1 MAPLTEVSDT
11 TAELVESPPENPRQ
25 ARRFRKGRFSQVPH
39 ISGLILG
46 VFSVLVFLWSIS
58 PVLRHILRVPREY
71 IDSYYF
77 DAPDTS
83 LSWALVV
90 ALLAAALASRK
101 RIAWWLLTIYLALIT
116 LTNIASTIVDKNPN
130 NAVAAVVLLVVIGIL
145 IAARPEFY
153 TRVRRGAG
161 WKALGVLI
169 GGMAVATVIGW
180 GLVELFPGDLPQNQ
194 RFLWALN
201 RVTAAA
207 SVDNEVFDGHPRVFV
222 NTVLG
227 LLGAIALLAAVMTLF
242 RAQRSNN
249 ALTGND
255 ESAIRGLI
263 QNFGADD
270 SLAYFATR
278 RDKAVIFAPS
288 GKAAITYRVEIG
300 VCLASG
306 DPIGDPEA
314 WPHAI
319 EAWQDLASQYGWA
332 TAVMGASETGAT
344 AYKKAGLSV
353 LQLGDE
359 AILRTREFNL
369 NGRDM
374 RPVRQA
380 VTRVRRHGVTVRMR
394 RHRDIPPEDMAAVII
409 RADDWRDTDTERG
422 FSMALG
428 RLGDHLD
435 GDCLLV
441 EAVMGEGTE
450 DESVVGML
458 SLVPWGP
465 NGVSLDLMRR
475 KPTAPNGVVELM
487 VSELATRSDEIGV
500 VRVSLNFA
508 VFRSVFEEGSRIGAG
523 PILRIWRSVLV
534 FFSRWWQLEAL
545 YRSNVKYQPDWEPRF
560 LCFEDNREL
569 PRVGFA
575 SAIAEGF
582 VVLPSFGR
590 KSSQVVKHTGTHAA
604 VPAALVTSE
613 GLHADGSPPDSAP
626 SLTTNGPRRPEQVRV
641 RMNKL
646 AQLADEG
653 IAAYPVAY
661 PPTHTIAAAAKSPE
675 GTRVRIAGRLLRVRD
690 YGGVVFTDVRDWSGD
705 IQVLVDQDNV
715 GREKLAEFAA
725 EFDLGDLIEVSGTIG
740 RSRKGE
746 LSLIAAE
753 WRMNGKCLHPLP
765 DKWKGLS
772 DPETRVRQRYLD
784 IALNPKARELLE
796 ARSAVVKSLRDSL
809 GGRGYLE
816 VETPILQQVHGG
828 ANAAPFLTHINA
840 YNLDLYLR
848 IAPELYLKRL
858 CVAGMEKVFEIGRVF
873 RNEGVDF
880 KHNPEFTILEAYE
893 AHSDYEGMMRMCREL
908 IQAAAVAA
916 FGREIIM
923 RPGPDGEL
931 VEVDISGEWPVKT
944 MHGAVA
950 EKLGVDVSPET
961 SLEDLQKLCDANEI
975 PYQSSWDTGA
985 IAQEMYEHLVEDY
998 TEFPTFY
1005 TNFPTSMSPLTR
1017 PHRSIPGVAEKW
1029 DLVAWGV
1036 ELGTAYSELTDPVD
1050 QRNRLTEQSML
1061 AAGGDPEAME
1071 LDEDFLQALEHAMPP
1086 TGGLG
1091 MGVDRI
1097 VMLITGGSI
1106 RETLAFP
1113 LAKPRQ

>member
-101 RIAWWLLTIYLALIT
+101 RIAWWLLTIYLSLIT
-116 LTNIASTIVDKNPN
+116 LTNIASAIVDKNPN
-130 NAVAAVVLLVVIGIL
+130 NAVAVVVLLVVIGIL

-319 EAWQDLASQYGWA
+319 EAWQGLASQYGWA

-374 RPVRQA
+374 RRCA
-380 VTRVRRHGVTVRMR
+380 RRSPASGVTASPCGCDAIATSRQR
-394 RHRDIPPEDMAAVII
+394 TWRPSSSAPTTGATPTPSAA
-409 RADDWRDTDTERG
+409 
-422 FSMALG
+422 S
-428 RLGDHLD
+428 
-435 GDCLLV
+435 
-441 EAVMGEGTE
+441 
-450 DESVVGML
+450 
-458 SLVPWGP
+458 P
-465 NGVSLDLMRR
+465 
-475 KPTAPNGVVELM
+475 
-487 VSELATRSDEIGV
+487 
-500 VRVSLNFA
+500 
-508 VFRSVFEEGSRIGAG
+508 
-523 PILRIWRSVLV
+523 WRS
-534 FFSRWWQLEAL
+534 A
-545 YRSNVKYQPDWEPRF
+545 DW
-560 LCFEDNREL
+560 
-569 PRVGFA
+569 A
-575 SAIAEGF
+575 ITSTAIASSSK
-582 VVLPSFGR
+582 PSWVKAPR
-590 KSSQVVKHTGTHAA
+590 TKASSACSRSCRGDERCFAR
-604 VPAALVTSE
+604 
-613 GLHADGSPPDSAP
+613 PDAP
-626 SLTTNGPRRPEQVRV
+626 
-641 RMNKL
+641 
-646 AQLADEG
+646 
-653 IAAYPVAY
+653 
-661 PPTHTIAAAAKSPE
+661 
-675 GTRVRIAGRLLRVRD
+675 
-690 YGGVVFTDVRDWSGD
+690 
-705 IQVLVDQDNV
+705 
-715 GREKLAEFAA
+715 
-725 EFDLGDLIEVSGTIG
+725 
-740 RSRKGE
+740 
-746 LSLIAAE
+746 
-753 WRMNGKCLHPLP
+753 
-765 DKWKGLS
+765 
-772 DPETRVRQRYLD
+772 
-784 IALNPKARELLE
+784 
-796 ARSAVVKSLRDSL
+796 
-809 GGRGYLE
+809 
-816 VETPILQQVHGG
+816 
-828 ANAAPFLTHINA
+828 
-840 YNLDLYLR
+840 
-848 IAPELYLKRL
+848 
-858 CVAGMEKVFEIGRVF
+858 
-873 RNEGVDF
+873 
-880 KHNPEFTILEAYE
+880 
-893 AHSDYEGMMRMCREL
+893 
-908 IQAAAVAA
+908 
-916 FGREIIM
+916 
-923 RPGPDGEL
+923 
-931 VEVDISGEWPVKT
+931 
-944 MHGAVA
+944 
-950 EKLGVDVSPET
+950 
-961 SLEDLQKLCDANEI
+961 
-975 PYQSSWDTGA
+975 
-985 IAQEMYEHLVEDY
+985 
-998 TEFPTFY
+998 
-1005 TNFPTSMSPLTR
+1005 
-1017 PHRSIPGVAEKW
+1017 
-1029 DLVAWGV
+1029 
-1036 ELGTAYSELTDPVD
+1036 
-1050 QRNRLTEQSML
+1050 
-1061 AAGGDPEAME
+1061 
-1071 LDEDFLQALEHAMPP
+1071 
-1086 TGGLG
+1086 
-1091 MGVDRI
+1091 
-1097 VMLITGGSI
+1097 
-1106 RETLAFP
+1106 
-1113 LAKPRQ
+1113 